1 MPTLVVGKGV
11 GGACAREFPDLENLE
26 ILWVRC
32 TVYVFQVDHAYLV
45 RWKIV
50 LVVLDCVGVY

>member
-11 GGACAREFPDLENLE
+11 GGAHAREFPDLENFE
-26 ILWVRC
+26 ILGVSC

-50 LVVLDCVGVY
+50 LVVFHCVGVH